1 MGSGSWRLLRTAIGT
16 LVVALAVRSLV
27 RQWDTVRAQG
37 IEWHL
42 DWLWIA
48 ESLLLTWLMYLGL
61 VWGWRKLIIAWG
73 ESLPFWRAVRIW
85 LLASL
90 GRYIPGKVWA
100 LLGLAVLAKQEGVS
114 GTTAMGS
121 AIVMQLLALMTG
133 GAVAVGFLGGTLLDQ
148 HLPGGVLAAVGLASV
163 ALLAS
168 ALVTS
173 QPVMRWFGCRIGRA
187 EAVRAIRPG
196 QLVMAVIPNLLAWLG
211 YGLALLWL
219 ARGTIGETTMGWP
232 LATGAFTASYL
243 AGYLFLFAPGGIGV
257 RESVLILLLQPT
269 IGLGQAIALAAA
281 SRLALTINELGVA
294 LPLFLLGRTSRD
306 DA

>member
-16 LVVALAVRSLV
+16 LVVAMAVRSLV
-27 RQWDTVRAQG
+27 RQWDAVREQG
-37 IEWHL
+37 IAWHL
-42 DWLWIA
+42 DWRWIA
-48 ESLLLTWLMYLGL
+48 ASLLLTWIMYLGL
-61 VWGWRKLIIAWG
+61 VWGWRMLILAWG
-73 ESLPFWRAVRIW
+73 ESLRFWRAVRIW

-114 GTTAMGS
+114 GATAMGS

-148 HLPGGVLAAVGLASV
+148 HLPGGVVAAVGLAGV
-163 ALLAS
+163 ALLTS
-168 ALVTS
+168 LLVTNHRA
-173 QPVMRWFGCRIGRA
+173 MHWFGCRIGRP
-187 EAVRAIRPG
+187 EAVRAIPPG
-196 QLVMAVIPNLLAWLG
+196 QLMMAVVPNLLAWLG
-211 YGLALLWL
+211 YGLALLWI

-281 SRLALTINELGVA
+281 SRLALTVNELGVA